1 MVNGLLIH
9 KNLTGIIDFDIQY
22 EYTNLNKKL
31 NIYYKVFNQENN
43 EYYIKKNRV
52 EISTIENSILTPNQ
66 NINLLDNNPNIS
78 NGFTLNDDIQTFITN
93 LNILK
98 TKFYAKK
105 G

>member
-22 EYTNLNKKL
+22 EYRNFNKKL
-31 NIYYKVFNQENN
+31 NIYYNFLNQENN
-43 EYYIKKNRV
+43 EYYIKKNK
-52 EISTIENSILTPNQ
+52 IDFSIIENSILTPNQ

-78 NGFTLNDDIQTFITN
+78 NGFTLNNDIQKLITN

-98 TKFYAKK
+98 NKILC
-105 G
+105 